1 MGGETA
7 VTADHGWGKR
17 RRLRREKKAFV
28 FHHFLP
34 RDTEKEVFVVLE
46 ADSLFVVEEVGG
58 FLDGGAEVGDG
69 PDACLDEGSG
79 FGGTDTIDLLKGV
92 HRLEGRVLFGPLSGL
107 EVARVKE
114 FVELLTEFV
123 SEAREML
130 DVFVGVD
137 GGGMGFQLL
146 EDVLIGSG
154 FEGCFLGDFSLAER
168 FEGVDQDG
176 GVIAGLVVASLGHCR
191 GFEASSKS
199 CKRVPVSIF

>member
-1 MGGETA
+1 LE
-7 VTADHGWGKR
+7 
-17 RRLRREKKAFV
+17 KAFV

-46 ADSLFVVEEVGG
+46 ADSLLVVEQVGG
-58 FLDGGAEVGDG
+58 LFDGGAEVGDG

-79 FGGTDTIDLLKGV
+79 FGGTDAIDLLEGG
-92 HRLEGRVLFGPLSGL
+92 HRLEGRVLFGPLGGG
-107 EVARVKE
+107 EVAGVKE

-123 SEAREML
+123 SETREML

-137 GGGMGFQLL
+137 GGGMRAELL

-168 FEGVDQDG
+168 FEGINKDG
-176 GVIAGLVVASLGHCR
+176 LIVEDFVVVAGLGHGYSL
-191 GFEASSKS
+191 ES
-199 CKRVPVSIF
+199 CK